1 MSNEILN
8 SLLKEYEQKKLKAE
22 LDLEKKKE
30 ALYQKLPELERIEN
44 ELNHYAIQTA
54 KNILNNET
62 RSLEDLKQ
70 KIEVLKYRKSCIL
83 QEANLSLHDLE
94 PIYECPIC
102 KDTGYVMEK
111 SHKTSMCNCLKQRLL
126 DYSFNKSNMSSL
138 DKENFNTFNE
148 NLFSDEVDVAKYHF
162 NISPRENIKII
173 KQKSIQFV
181 NEFDNPECKNLLFSG
196 NTGLR

>member
-62 RSLEDLKQ
+62 RSLENLKQ

-162 NISPRENIKII
+162 NISPRENIKKI
-173 KQKSIQFV
+173 KQKCIQFV

>member
-1 MSNEILN
+1 M
-8 SLLKEYEQKKLKAE
+8 
-22 LDLEKKKE
+22 
-30 ALYQKLPELERIEN
+30 YQKLPELERIEN

-62 RSLEDLKQ
+62 HSLEDLKQ

-162 NISPRENIKII
+162 NISPRENIKNI
-173 KQKSIQFV
+173 KQKCIQFV